1 MSQREE
7 DLKVWYKGKFVSVSE
22 IKKQKRIEVL
32 KDADLTILKTLLEK
46 DEPMRAEELAKELN
60 MSKGY
65 VYTIVNKR
73 LTPKYTAKIG
83 KRKFL
88 VGLTEEGVKAAKGA

>member
-7 DLKVWYKGKFVSVSE
+7 DQKVWYKGKFVSVGD
-22 IKKQKRIEVL
+22 IKKQRRIEVL
-32 KDADLTILKTLLEK
+32 KDADVTILKTLLTK
-46 DEPMRAEELAKELN
+46 DEPIRAEELAKELN

-65 VYTIVNKR
+65 IYTIVNKR
-73 LTPKYTAKIG
+73 LTPKYTVKIG

>member
-1 MSQREE
+1 MSQKEE
-7 DLKVWYKGKFVSVSE
+7 TKVWYKGKFVSVEE

-32 KDADLTILKTLLEK
+32 KDADLTILKTLLES
-46 DEPMRAEELAKELN
+46 DEPIRAEELAKELS

-65 VYTIVNKR
+65 IYTIVNKR
-73 LTPKYTAKIG
+73 LTPKYTVKIG

>member
-1 MSQREE
+1 MSHKEE
-7 DLKVWYKGKFVSVSE
+7 EQKVWYRGKFVSVSE
-22 IKKQKRIEVL
+22 VKREKRIEVL

-46 DEPMRAEELAKELN
+46 DEPIRAETLARELN

-65 VYTIVNKR
+65 IYTIVNKR
-73 LTPKYTAKIG
+73 LTPKYTVKIG